1 MCGINSAKIAFN
13 LQQTA
18 KVDLNVYNLKG
29 QLVKTLYSGNT
40 SKHTVM
46 WDGRDEQD
54 KKLENGV
61 YFYKM
66 DVNGTTIDTKRLI
79 LLR

>member
-1 MCGINSAKIAFN
+1 MK
-13 LQQTA
+13 
-18 KVDLNVYNLKG
+18 K
-29 QLVKTLYSGNT
+29 LYSGNT